1 MTATVQI
8 CYLYTF
14 ITETRR
20 SIATTPRSTPRSWYV
35 LTYTRVHVHMMC
47 STGILRIYAQN
58 SCCTGLSRTYAR
70 TSIRRASVARVVE
83 ISMADIIH
91 VLYAAL
97 CLPLSMLNRVFLG
110 YISSCSQIKY
120 YANNISV
127 VLVVPR
133 KIRGNDYLL
142 VGMQHSQHEKN
153 SLCTYNI
160 PALVCVRARARVRV
174 RTLPQSRVTFSVF
187 LFFYLIADSSC
198 LFLIAYVNVYLTQKG
213 QVAFQCKRQFC
224 GISFLLKKKCFWCN
238 KPAETKCTGC
248 LSACFCSKQ
257 CQTSSWPEHKKL
269 CNLVTESSITTED
282 EVVVVEV

>member
-1 MTATVQI
+1 MASSASVG
-8 CYLYTF
+8 
-14 ITETRR
+14 
-20 SIATTPRSTPRSWYV
+20 AGAGV
-35 LTYTRVHVHMMC
+35 
-47 STGILRIYAQN
+47 
-58 SCCTGLSRTYAR
+58 
-70 TSIRRASVARVVE
+70 SIRPKAEVVL
-83 ISMADIIH
+83 IGLKSAGMNGQWG
-91 VLYAAL
+91 VTGAAL
-97 CLPLSMLNRVFLG
+97 NAKGRWPVTLESSGKIVAIKPENLQVQGGAVGSSSGGSSSSSRGGGSKKAGGPVTAADLPDGEFDDGDSPDLLSLYFHYRDKAFDCYNAKEYTAQL
-110 YISSCSQIKY
+110 IKY

-153 SLCTYNI
+153 SLC
-160 PALVCVRARARVRV
+160 
-174 RTLPQSRVTFSVF
+174 
-187 LFFYLIADSSC
+187 
-198 LFLIAYVNVYLTQKG
+198 

-269 CNLVTESSITTED
+269 CNLVTVSSITTED